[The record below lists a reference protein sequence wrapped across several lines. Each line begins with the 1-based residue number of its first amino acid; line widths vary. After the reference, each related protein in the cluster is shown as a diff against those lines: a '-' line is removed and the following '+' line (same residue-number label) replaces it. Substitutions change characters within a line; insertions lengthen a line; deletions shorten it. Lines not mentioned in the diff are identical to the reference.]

1 MTSSI
6 HDLLAE
12 ASGALAAANV
22 PASRTDASL
31 LLGEVLDRDRSFM
44 IAHPE
49 YLVAADQ
56 LQTFREFVARR
67 AAGEP
72 LQYITGHQEFFKLD
86 FRVTPDVL
94 IPRPETEIIV
104 EVALEIAPSD
114 APLSIADI
122 GTGSGCLIVSLLH
135 ELPNARGI
143 ATDVSFAALRVA
155 AENARRHGVSA
166 RLELIQADAFSSFPD
181 GAAFSLI
188 VSNPPYVPST
198 EIAELQREVRD
209 HEPLHALVSGPDGLS
224 HIRSYLKDA
233 ARFLTARGY
242 FIFEIGFGQGKA
254 VEELIDAKVWNL
266 IEIRNDLQSIPRTV
280 VLQKR

>member
-12 ASGALAAANV
+12 ASDALAAADV
-22 PASRTDASL
+22 SAPRTDATL
-31 LLGEVLDRDRSFM
+31 LLGEVLRRDRSFM

-56 LQTFREFVARR
+56 LQTLREFVARR

-72 LQYITGHQEFFKLD
+72 LQYIIGHQEFFKLD

-94 IPRPETEIIV
+94 IPRPETELIV
-104 EVALEIAPSD
+104 EAALEIVPSD
-114 APLSIADI
+114 APLMIADI

-143 ATDVSFAALRVA
+143 ATDISFAALRVA
-155 AENARRHGVSA
+155 AENARRHSVID

-209 HEPLHALVSGPDGLS
+209 HEPLPALVSGPDGLS
-224 HIRSYLKDA
+224 HIRNYLRDA

-242 FIFEIGFGQGKA
+242 LIFEIGFGQGKA
-254 VEELIDAKVWNL
+254 VAELIDAEVWNV
-266 IEIRNDLQSIPRTV
+266 IQIRNDLQSIPRTF
-280 VLQKR
+280 VLEKR